1 LAKKNLHIFNIQTG
15 PCRNTFSRSDC
26 RNGLQQRL
34 DGHLHDLVRPGHG
47 ESAGEAEVQALE
59 QPHAVEQGQ
68 EGCHDIQHNDIEH
81 NGTQNNNKNAT
92 ISINAL
98 SIYKSQHNDT

>member
-1 LAKKNLHIFNIQTG
+1 MFKTLHFLCNSQIGLECYISIGWKGFPGTNTLAYLAKKKVHIFNIQTG

-34 DGHLHDLVRPGHG
+34 DGHLYDLVRSGHG

-59 QPHAVEQGQ
+59 QPQFFMLCSAPL
-68 EGCHDIQHNDIEH
+68 C
-81 NGTQNNNKNAT
+81 
-92 ISINAL
+92 
-98 SIYKSQHNDT
+98 